1 MTDERDRWAGVDRPY
16 STETVSRLR
25 GSLRIE
31 HTLARRGAE
40 RLWTLLRTT
49 PLVSTP
55 GAATG
60 YQAVQMVRAGLP
72 AIRVS
77 AWQVAADAS
86 ASGQTY
92 PDQRLYPADSVPAVV
107 QRINRAL
114 QRADQTQHAE
124 ARVDRDWFAPI
135 VADAEAGSGGA
146 LNAFELTKALIEA
159 GAAGVYFEDQLASE
173 TTRSPLGGTVLVPT
187 SQFIRTLTAARLAA
201 DVLDVPTVLIAR
213 TDADSAQLL
222 SSDIDPRDRPF
233 ITSGARTP
241 EGFHRVRGGID
252 FAIARAR
259 VCAPYADVLWYES
272 SRPDLRE
279 AEAFARAVHREFPGK
294 LLAYNCASSLDERAH
309 RDASGLRAFQHSLGE
324 LGYRFQF
331 VTLEGSRALN
341 HGASGLARASAT
353 TDGPPASARLPQA
366 ALDTEPAENASARHP
381 REAGAGYFDEVAAAI
396 AAGAVSSRAPVRGWT
411 GSTEFEPLAC
421 LPMD

>member
-1 MTDERDRWAGVDRPY
+1 MTDERDRWAGVARPY
-16 STETVSRLR
+16 TTETVTRLR

-40 RLWTLLRTT
+40 RLWALLHTT

-60 YQAVQMVRAGLP
+60 HQAVQIVRAGLP
-72 AIRVS
+72 AIHVS
-77 AWQVAADAS
+77 ARQVAADAS
-86 ASGQTY
+86 ASGQAY

-124 ARVDRDWFAPI
+124 AQVDRDWFAPI

-146 LNAFELTKALIEA
+146 LNAFELMKALIEA

-173 TTRSPLGGTVLVPT
+173 TTRGPLGGRVLVPT

-259 VCAPYADVLWYES
+259 ACAPYADVLWYES
-272 SRPDLRE
+272 SRPDLRA

-294 LLAYNCASSLDERAH
+294 ILAYNCASSLDERAH
-309 RDASGLRAFQHSLGE
+309 RDASGLRAFQHALGE

-341 HGASGLARASAT
+341 HSASDLARAYAT
-353 TDGPPASARLPQA
+353 TDGTPAGARLPQA
-366 ALDTEPAENASARHP
+366 ALDTEPADTSARYP
-381 REAGAGYFDEVAAAI
+381 REAGTGYFDEVAAAI
-396 AAGAVSSRAPVRGWT
+396 AAGAVSTRARVRVWT